1 VALGII
7 VLVIGSVAIGVV
19 ALLLFGRRRRG
30 ASSLGALATEPAPT
44 LPVGRTSMA
53 RTAPSEEAGL
63 PRWLRASVR
72 ADRAWTPPR
81 EPTLRN
87 TRRQAL
93 TFDEP
98 LGESAFRLVV
108 RYDHVE
114 VFDEPNDAYAR
125 TLAEVGTG
133 DEVEIVELAE
143 TWAFVR
149 TPHGVTGWLPT
160 MTIGAAPFA
169 PGPLEA
175 PALSEALD
183 TPAPAPAV
191 GRSRRRSRPARPSA

>member
-1 VALGII
+1 M
-7 VLVIGSVAIGVV
+7 VLVIGSVGVGVV
-19 ALLLFGRRRRG
+19 SLVLFGRRRRG
-30 ASSLGALATEPAPT
+30 APSLGDLATVAAST
-44 LPVGRTSMA
+44 LPAGRTSVA
-53 RTAPSEEAGL
+53 LTAASEEADL

-72 ADRAWTPPR
+72 AERAWTPPR

-87 TRRQAL
+87 TQRQAL
-93 TFDEP
+93 AFEEP

-114 VFDEPNDAYAR
+114 VLDQPNEAYAR

-143 TWAFVR
+143 TWALVR

-175 PALSEALD
+175 PAPPEALD
-183 TPAPAPAV
+183 TLAPAPAV
-191 GRSRRRSRPARPSA
+191 GRSKRRSRPARPSA